1 MWGHALSVPPQLN
14 PKVSP
19 FQRRF
24 VGEVRRCEEMEK
36 TFSECRATAFG
47 GASQGNAALGPSA

>member
-1 MWGHALSVPPQLN
+1 MTVPPQLN

-36 TFSECRATAFG
+36 TFSECRR
-47 GASQGNAALGPSA
+47 AAGWLWGRFSG